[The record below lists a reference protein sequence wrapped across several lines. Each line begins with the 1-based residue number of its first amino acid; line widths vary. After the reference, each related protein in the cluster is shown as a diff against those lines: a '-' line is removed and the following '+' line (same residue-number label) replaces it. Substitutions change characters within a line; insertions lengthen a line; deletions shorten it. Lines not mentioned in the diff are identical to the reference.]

1 MAPKRRI
8 PGELLK
14 DHMMNRRNFVRII
27 GGMAFTAGVA
37 PRYGFGAEGKGA
49 AGVLVE
55 ACGFQNPGGWSL
67 DTQVY
72 QQMGGSVLLA
82 HGTGVPVANATT
94 KFTLPEPGKWRV
106 WVRTRDWCPGEWDAP
121 GRFRVKVDG

>member
-1 MAPKRRI
+1 MEPKRRI

-49 AGVLVE
+49 DLLKKIDTEQYTKGE
-55 ACGFQNPGGWSL
+55 A
-67 DTQVY
+67 DE
-72 QQMGGSVLLA
+72 LLA
-82 HGTGVPVANATT
+82 EERAMDRRPVDHVTRGAADGVQFRYAQT
-94 KFTLPEPGKWRV
+94 
-106 WVRTRDWCPGEWDAP
+106 P
-121 GRFRVKVDG
+121 GR